1 MSHLCL
7 FAVASLL
14 VVSVVCA
21 AQDGAAAAVA
31 VSGDKSLVIVR
42 GTHVELGDGGETTV
56 VVSRFVAVDVDS
68 GQLVGSVGE
77 ACRGLAP
84 ATAEF
89 VGNTRSLVV
98 TCNVTAASQQ
108 AADAADAACDGD
120 GDGDGGDG
128 DDAGDG
134 GDDGDYCCCC

>member
-1 MSHLCL
+1 MPHLCL

-108 AADAADAACDGD
+108 AADAAAAACDGD

-128 DDAGDG
+128 DGGGG
-134 GDDGDYCCCC
+134 GDVSAKSK